1 MKYYYDVTQGSEQ
14 WHELKRGK
22 FTASPSSKL
31 LMGKTTQGYNDYIYK
46 IAMERL
52 TGKLTEGYSNAAMKR
67 GIDMEPMARQS
78 YEVEYLTLV
87 EECGFIEVDEWLGC
101 SPDGLVDDDG
111 MIQIKCPS
119 YNTHIGYIVNDEVP
133 KDYYVQMQTE
143 LYVSGRKWND
153 FVSFHPDLP
162 MYVKRVLPDVA
173 MQKKIAEEVEI
184 AKRKVE
190 EIIKKIQTWQRK

>member
-101 SPDGLVDDDG
+101 SPDGLVGDDG
-111 MIQIKCPS
+111 MIQIKCPAF
-119 YNTHIGYIVNDEVP
+119 NTHIGYIMDNKVP
-133 KDYYVQMQTE
+133 KDYYVQMQAE

-153 FVSFHPDLP
+153 FVSFHPELP
-162 MYVKRVLPDVA
+162 MLILRVEPDKE
-173 MQKKIAEEVEI
+173 MFKKIAEEIEL
-184 AKRKVE
+184 AKQKVE
-190 EIIKKIQTWQRK
+190 ETIKKIEACRR